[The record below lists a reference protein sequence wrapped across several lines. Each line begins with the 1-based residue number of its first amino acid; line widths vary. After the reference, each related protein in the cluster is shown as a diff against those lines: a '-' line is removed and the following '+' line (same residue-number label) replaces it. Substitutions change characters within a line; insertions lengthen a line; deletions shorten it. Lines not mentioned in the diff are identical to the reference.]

1 MPNTP
6 EVGHLIADCWQEL
19 FQLHRSLAEL
29 KRTNAQ
35 RWEFLDKAYQAPQIT
50 SATCLARIDPETW
63 RKRAE
68 EARTLADITANAAA
82 KRSLDEIAESYEALA
97 SFQENTKSVRRAR
110 KQ

>member
-6 EVGHLIADCWQEL
+6 EVGSLLADCWQEL
-19 FQLHRSLAEL
+19 FQLHRSLAAL

-35 RWEFLDKAYQAPQIT
+35 RWERLHRAYQAPQIAD
-50 SATCLARIDPETW
+50 ATGLARIDPETW

-82 KRSLDEIAESYEALA
+82 KRSLAEIAASYEALA
-97 SFQENTKSVRRAR
+97 SFQEDTKSVRRAR